1 MKVKLKNLDY
11 WILIPFIV
19 LSALGVIMVYSASSN
34 AAVLQ
39 GLTNLVYLKRQLIYV
54 IIGFGLCLLFYLFKI
69 DLLKSRFFVQIFLI
83 VVTGLLIYLLLRK
96 HFRPTSMING
106 ASAWIKLGPINL
118 QPLELAKLALILYLA
133 KVLSARTLRIH
144 QQNLVPMLQE
154 LFPPIL
160 LSGLIIL
167 LTLLQPDLGGA
178 AILASIVFLL
188 TFSSGVDMKYVLSVI
203 LVLVALFVIA
213 YFWFK
218 HQLVVGVH
226 SSYKLKRLMA
236 FFHPFEL
243 EKTGG
248 IQLVNSYYAINN
260 GGLFGRGLGNSI
272 QKLGY
277 LPEPYTDFILAI
289 ISEELG
295 VVGVI
300 LVLGLLFILIAR
312 IVYLGLHSTN
322 AYWTLLCYGI
332 ATLLFVQT
340 SFNVGGVVGLLPI
353 TGVTLPFI
361 SYGGSSQ
368 LVLSICIGICLNV
381 SLNLKRTTKLEKVG

>member
-1 MKVKLKNLDY
+1 M
-11 WILIPFIV
+11 I
-19 LSALGVIMVYSASSN
+19 YSASSN
-34 AAVLQ
+34 AALLQ
-39 GLTNLVYLKRQLIYV
+39 GLSNIVYLKRQLIYV
-54 IIGFGLCLLFYLFKI
+54 VIGLFGCFLFYLLKIDMLKRKLFVQDFVVVVLALLFYL
-69 DLLKSRFFVQIFLI
+69 LLKR
-83 VVTGLLIYLLLRK
+83 
-96 HFRPTSMING
+96 HFDPQSMVNG
-106 ASAWIKLGPINL
+106 ASAWIPLGPIHL

-133 KVLSARTLRIH
+133 KVFSARSLRIRR
-144 QQNLVPMLQE
+144 QRLKLMMRE

-160 LSGLIIL
+160 LAGLIIL

-188 TFSSGVDMKYVLSVI
+188 TFSSGLDMKYVLAI
-203 LVLVALFVIA
+203 VLALIALFAAA
-213 YFWFK
+213 YFYFK
-218 HQLVVGVH
+218 HQLNVGSH

-236 FFHPFEL
+236 FYHPFEL

-277 LPEPYTDFILAI
+277 LPEPYTDFILSI

-295 VVGVI
+295 IIGVI
-300 LVLGLLFILIAR
+300 FVLALIFVLIVR
-312 IVYLGLHSTN
+312 IVYVGVKAN
-322 AYWTLLCYGI
+322 NVYWTLLCYGV

-340 SFNVGGVVGLLPI
+340 AFNVGGVVGLLPI

-368 LVLSICIGICLNV
+368 IVLSICVGICLNV
-381 SLNLKRTTKLEKVG
+381 SVNLKREQTMEIKEG